1 MPATTLHQAVADP
14 RALPRRVAAAWS
26 ARPMVGDAAVVVLL
40 LVVLLVSTTPAVVDP
55 GDELAPPVLELGGAW
70 RATGWAWALQL
81 ALVLPLL
88 WRRTA
93 PTPAFL
99 VIAAVAFAQWLAGP
113 ELYGDLAVLVAL
125 YTVVAHE
132 PRRGAVALAC
142 GISVLGLVLAGARW
156 ATPSDAGPAVAIALG
171 SLLALPVALGLAVR
185 GRRRMLAATRADAA
199 RAERTRIARE
209 MHDVVAHN
217 LSVMVALSDGARAT
231 LARDPAAASD
241 AIAHVSRT
249 GREAL
254 AEMRRLLGILHA
266 DDDAAGP
273 LRPQPG
279 LDDLPELVEAVRSAG
294 LGVTL
299 DVDLGPGAPP
309 PAGLALTVHRVVQEA
324 LTNVLKHAPAATQA
338 EVRVRRT
345 GGAVDVTVQD
355 DGALATPVPATAGP
369 AGGTADGLG
378 LRGMAERVAL
388 HAGTVTAGPSG
399 SGWRVHAT
407 LHEHGAG
414 R

>member
-1 MPATTLHQAVADP
+1 MLPAMPATTLHPAVADR
-14 RALPRRVAAAWS
+14 RALPRRAAAAWAS
-26 ARPMVGDAAVVVLL
+26 RPVVGDAAVVVALLALL
-40 LVVLLVSTTPAVVDP
+40 LVATTPAVVDP
-55 GDELAPPVLELGGAW
+55 ADRLAPPLLELGGAW
-70 RATGWAWALQL
+70 RAVGWAWALQL

-93 PTPAFL
+93 PVPVFL
-99 VIAAVAFAQWLAGP
+99 AVAGVAFVQWLAGP

-132 PRRGAVALAC
+132 PRRAAVALAC
-142 GISVLGLVLAGARW
+142 GVSTLGLVLAAARW
-156 ATPSDAGPAVAIALG
+156 AGPSDAGPAVAIALA
-171 SLLALPVALGLAVR
+171 SLLALPVALGSAVR
-185 GRRRMLAATRADAA
+185 GRRRVLAATRENAA

-231 LARDPAAASD
+231 LGRDPAAADD

-249 GREAL
+249 GRDAL

-279 LDDLPELVEAVRSAG
+279 LDDLPRLAEAVRSAG
-294 LGVTL
+294 LEVTL
-299 DVDLGPGAPP
+299 DVELGPDGLP
-309 PAGLALTVHRVVQEA
+309 PAGVALTAHRVVQES
-324 LTNVLKHAPAATQA
+324 LTNVLKHAPAATHA
-338 EVRVRRT
+338 GVTVRRS
-345 GGAVDVTVQD
+345 GDAIAVTVQD
-355 DGALATPVPATAGP
+355 DGGSDPGAAGRAP
-369 AGGTADGLG
+369 GGRG

-388 HAGTVTAGPSG
+388 HGGEVTAGPTG
-399 SGWRVHAT
+399 PGWRVTAT
-407 LHEHGAG
+407 LPVDGE
-414 R
+414 RR